1 MRTTSKTVLMA
12 GAIAAFVAVGP
23 VGKEAEAEP
32 VVSSW
37 YGSELEGAPT
47 ASGEPYR
54 PDEYTAAHPSLP
66 FGTELLVT
74 YGEQETV
81 VRVTDRGP
89 HVEGR
94 GIDLSRAAAQDIGLT
109 TAGAD
114 AVDVRVFDSRG
125 VRDEY
130 DPLEEYVPPRGH
142 APTKEHASQQEYSP
156 RNENAP
162 GKKHDPRGEYAPRK
176 DRDGIAAYLRER
188 PYLKILGAATAH
200 SRPSNRACRDA
211 LMTAPTPTAGRTRL
225 PSVESTRARI
235 VAAVVPCSP
244 GTRSLWHS
252 PVRPRSQI

>member
-1 MRTTSKTVLMA
+1 MRITSKTILVA

-23 VGKEAEAEP
+23 LGGEAEAEP

-47 ASGEPYR
+47 ASGELYR
-54 PDEYTAAHPSLP
+54 PNEYTAAHPNLP

-74 YGEQETV
+74 YGEQQTV

-89 HVEGR
+89 YAEGR

-114 AVDVRVFDSRG
+114 AVDVRVLDDSE
-125 VRDEY
+125 VRKEY
-130 DPLEEYVPPRGH
+130 DPPKEYVPPKGH
-142 APTKEHASQQEYSP
+142 APRQEYTP
-156 RNENAP
+156 R
-162 GKKHDPRGEYAPRK
+162 KHVPRGDDAPRK

-188 PYLKILGAATAH
+188 PYLRILGATARY
-200 SRPSNRACRDA
+200 SGTSSRACRDA
-211 LMTAPTPTAGRTRL
+211 SMTAPTPMAGTRL

-244 GTRSLWHS
+244 STRSLGHS
-252 PVRPRSQI
+252 SVWPRT